1 MRLAKR
7 HASTAT
13 PNGAAM
19 NDFVSTAPVPAAT
32 APKPAD
38 PAVASVIPGDGWFP
52 EIDLRV
58 AREVMRLQDGTI
70 TDARFRDAVVEGIAH
85 TRDVLA
91 EWRADREREGAADL
105 AATLSGEVDGVNVQ
119 VSRFRRAVY
128 AWALAWL
135 VERYRGY
142 DTSASGARRAEALD
156 CLPEDARRDA
166 YWAVADIMR
175 RQRVTV
181 DLI

>member
-1 MRLAKR
+1 
-7 HASTAT
+7 
-13 PNGAAM
+13 M

-91 EWRADREREGAADL
+91 EWRVDREREGAADL
-105 AATLSGEVDGVNVQ
+105 ATTLSGDVDGVNVQ

-142 DTSASGARRAEALD
+142 DTSASGTRRAEALD

-166 YWAVADIMR
+166 YWAVSDIMR
-175 RQRVTV
+175 RRRVTV

>member
-13 PNGAAM
+13 PNRSRADM
-19 NDFVSTAPVPAAT
+19 SDLISTAPVPAGT
-32 APKPAD
+32 APDD
-38 PAVASVIPGDGWFP
+38 PSVEPVIRGDGWYP
-52 EIDLRV
+52 SVDMRDARTVLR
-58 AREVMRLQDGTI
+58 LLDGTI
-70 TDARFRDAVVEGIAH
+70 TDARLRDALIEGIAH

-91 EWRADREREGAADL
+91 EWRELREREGAADL
-105 AATLSGEVDGVNVQ
+105 AATLSGEVDGVSVQ

-142 DTSASGARRAEALD
+142 DTSSNGARRAEALD
-156 CLPEDARRDA
+156 CLPDDARRDA
-166 YWAVADIMR
+166 YWAMSDIMR
-175 RQRVTV
+175 RRRVTV